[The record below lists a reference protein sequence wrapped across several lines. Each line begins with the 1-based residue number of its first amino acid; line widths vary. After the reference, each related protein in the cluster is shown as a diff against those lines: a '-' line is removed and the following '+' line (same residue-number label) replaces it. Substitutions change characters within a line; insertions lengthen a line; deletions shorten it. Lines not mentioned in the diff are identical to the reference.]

1 VFHSNN
7 KILNKKSRGFTLIE
21 LLVSIAIMGLLS
33 SIVIA
38 SVSAAKTKSNTAKA
52 KMEMNQIVR
61 AITMAQREKEAYLLT
76 ITGSGCSD
84 CSGRGGGDY
93 RNTPTSNAFYIAWA
107 SAISKIEL
115 AANGLAIG
123 ISNITR
129 DPWGTPYSLDEN
141 EGESGDSDCRYD
153 ILLSSGPDG
162 ISYTADDIFSE
173 QIPHS
178 KCP

>member
-61 AITMAQREKEAYLLT
+61 AITMAQREKEVYLLT
-76 ITGSGCSD
+76 ITGNGCTY
-84 CSGRGGGDY
+84 CSGTDGYDY
-93 RNTPTSNAFYIAWA
+93 RNIPTSNAYYIAWVN
-107 SAISKIEL
+107 AISKIEL

-123 ISNITR
+123 VSNITR
-129 DPWGTPYSLDEN
+129 DPWGTPYHLDEN
-141 EGESGDSDCRYD
+141 EGESGSGDCRYD
-153 ILLSSGPDG
+153 NLLSAGPDG
-162 ISYTADDIFSE
+162 IAFTSDDILSE
-173 QIPHS
+173 QIPHI